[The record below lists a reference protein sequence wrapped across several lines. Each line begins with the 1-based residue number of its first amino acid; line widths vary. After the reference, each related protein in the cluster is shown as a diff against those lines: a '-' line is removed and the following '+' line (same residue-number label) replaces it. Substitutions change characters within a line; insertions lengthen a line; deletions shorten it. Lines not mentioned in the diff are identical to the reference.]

1 MPSAL
6 TTYSTAGSFTYTI
19 PEWASHIYVAT
30 LGGGGAGGSSN
41 FAAWGGG
48 GRAGGYDAKVMYRGQ
63 SFSSWYT
70 LPLAITTL
78 SVTVGAGGVG
88 AATSNATNGGAST
101 LSAAGEGTLLTGAGG
116 ARGTWNNNGP
126 TGLSTSGYT
135 FLGLT
140 VPAPR
145 DVSLVL
151 PTAVGG
157 RSGSPDPANAAL
169 GSGGCGGRSGFGFG
183 FGSNGRQ
190 GGVWILA
197 YGDRPAFFPL
207 M

>member
-19 PEWASHIYVAT
+19 PEWASHIYVAA

-48 GRAGGYDAKVMYRGQ
+48 GSAGAYDAGVMYRGQ
-63 SFSSWYT
+63 TFNTYYT
-70 LPLAITTL
+70 LPLTVASL
-78 SVTVGAGGVG
+78 SVTVGAAGVG
-88 AATSNATNGGAST
+88 AATSSATSGGASQV
-101 LSAAGEGTLLTGAGG
+101 SAAGIGLLVSGAGG
-116 ARGTWNNNGP
+116 ARGTWDNNGAAG
-126 TGLSTSGYT
+126 TNTAGYT
-135 FLGLT
+135 FLGTT

-151 PTAVGG
+151 PTSSGG
-157 RSGSPDPANAAL
+157 RSGQADPANAAL
-169 GSGGCGGRSGFGFG
+169 GSGGCGGKSNFGSGI
-183 FGSNGRQ
+183 GSNGRQ

-197 YGDRPAFFPL
+197 YGDRPAFL
-207 M
+207 TMM